1 MAKRSKLLIIQTSGS
16 QTPDRVSPPFFIAAT
31 AAAMDMDATI
41 VFTVNGASIV
51 ERRAAERISVQGGK
65 STLKSFLDEAVSA
78 GVKRM
83 VCHQSLD
90 LNDLASD
97 NLIDEVEEVVGA
109 AALLD
114 MTRDADH
121 VLTF

>member
-1 MAKRSKLLIIQTSGS
+1 MAKRSKLLIIQTSGI
-16 QTPDRVSPPFFIAAT
+16 QTPERIPAPFFIAAT

-41 VFTVNGASIV
+41 VFTVKGASIV
-51 ERRAAERISVQGGK
+51 EKHAAQRVLVTDGK
-65 STLKSFLDEAVSA
+65 STLKSFLDEAVAS
-78 GVKRM
+78 GVRLM

-90 LNDLASD
+90 QNGLGLD
-97 NLIDEVEEVVGA
+97 NLIEHVQEVVSA

-114 MTRDADH
+114 MTRHADH

>member
-1 MAKRSKLLIIQTSGS
+1 MAKRSKLLIIQTSGI
-16 QTPDRVSPPFFIAAT
+16 QTPERVPAPFFIAAT
-31 AAAMDMDATI
+31 ATAMAMDATI

-51 ERRAAERISVQGGK
+51 EKQAAERVSVQEGK
-65 STLKSFLDEAVSA
+65 STLKSFLDETVSA
-78 GVKRM
+78 GVKLM

-97 NLIDEVEEVVGA
+97 NLIEEVEEIVGA

-114 MTRDADH
+114 MTRNADH